1 MDIRNPDDRRLMAQM
16 GQLGVFGAGML
27 GLSVSRPMSRK
38 RKTYRQELE
47 ELRKRHKPSSK
58 LSSGEKRKITDSH
71 FARKKAR
78 REAIL
83 SKKVSNRSP
92 NSLSGHKRP
101 RAEPPVSGRA
111 RRRLNDDPIMN
122 SVRRH
127 FIKKPLDNDM
137 SYQRTYRGKRPKKA
151 GPVLKRGH
159 MYNNESNGEIAAAG
173 VHSLAQFGCSNVRPL
188 LLLETVFKCMLR
200 NLAWRMGQE
209 IRQWA
214 DIPAVLFA
222 SPATHRFTFTY
233 RRISGGIASTH
244 YPLELVQSWSA
255 IGTQFA
261 KDFCDSIGVGTLSEF
276 HSLTFSYQQIS
287 PNSIIN
293 QVNLQDAKI
302 FLSLITK
309 VTIQNRTPGA
319 ALTDTEVTDIT
330 ANPIHVRELRVGGNA
345 FVTKTFDSLTA
356 NNVCNNV
363 GFCNGIQNLTTRF
376 EDQRLYKHVKSIKHF
391 TLAPGKLYGTTLKSS
406 YNTSI
411 DQLMMYMQE
420 FIEAAT
426 SVNSYQPLVR
436 VPIGLSVGF
445 VADKSMDANAGTQ
458 FVTVGEQRKSYISGY
473 IKKSPAVLRPEFV

>member
-16 GQLGVFGAGML
+16 AQLGVFGAGML

-78 REAIL
+78 REAIV

-101 RAEPPVSGRA
+101 RAEPPVGGRA

-127 FIKKPLDNDM
+127 FIKKPLNNDM
-137 SYQRTYRGKRPKKA
+137 VFKRTRRGKRPKKA

-159 MYNNESNGEIAAAG
+159 MYHNESNGQIVAPTNNS
-173 VHSLAQFGCSNVRPL
+173 VCQFGNTNLRPL
-188 LLLETVFKCMLR
+188 LVLETVFKCMLR

-209 IRQWA
+209 IRQWS
-214 DIPAVLFA
+214 DIPSVVFN

-233 RRISGGIASTH
+233 RRTSNAVTSTH

-261 KDFCDSIGVGTLSEF
+261 KDFCDSLGLGTLSEF

-287 PNSIIN
+287 PNVIIN

-302 FLSLITK
+302 FLSMITN

-319 ALTDTEVTDIT
+319 AATDNEVTDIT
-330 ANPIHVRELRVGGNA
+330 ANPIQVRELRVGGNA
-345 FVTKTFDSLTA
+345 FVTKTFDSLTT

-363 GFCNGIQNLTTRF
+363 GFCNGIQVLTTRM
-376 EDQRLYKHVKSIKHF
+376 EDPRLYKHVKRIKHF
-391 TLAPGKLYGTTLKSS
+391 TLAPGQLYGTTLKSS

-411 DQLMMYMQE
+411 DQLFMYMQD
-420 FIEAAT
+420 FIESAT
-426 SVNSYQPLVR
+426 SGNSYQPLVR
-436 VPIGLSVGF
+436 IPIGLSVGF
-445 VADKSMDANAGTQ
+445 VADKSLDTNAGTQ
-458 FVTVGEQRKSYISGY
+458 VVTVGEQRKSYISGY
-473 IKKSPAVLRPEFV
+473 IKKSPAVLRPEFI